1 MQQAADDGIMPGG
14 NYEITQPIVIT
25 FGKSTQ
31 GFMGFNGNGTNG
43 ADVITYQIVNPGIDV
58 RYLVLEKF
66 SILDRGGTGRWQGVQ
81 PYLINGYLAGGDI
94 LLESCQT
101 EGYGGWGK
109 PKPPR

>member
-66 SILDRGGTGRWQGVQ
+66 SILDRGGTGRWQCCGFENNGGAGVTFQNFGTCGVARDQ
-81 PYLINGYLAGGDI
+81 PTVSNHI
-94 LLESCQT
+94 
-101 EGYGGWGK
+101 
-109 PKPPR
+109 